1 MTNSI
6 YNFGWKDPLYVE
18 SEDGYKVE
26 QNPADRLNRARLASF
41 ITNNVVPDANQHG
54 YVLNLNAQ
62 WGAGKT
68 FFVQR
73 WADSLNKHGHP
84 TVYIDAWK
92 QDFSNDPML
101 TVIATIIEQLKG
113 YLDKPD
119 QYVAKIADKGWRFFK
134 ATGAE
139 VTKGVLKKVSGI
151 DINNINNELEDNS
164 DTSDQNNSF
173 GGSVAS
179 KLTSALIDDHN
190 SKLASVEGL
199 KHELGE
205 WAEAIIA
212 KGKNGT
218 LKAPVFIFID
228 ELDRC
233 RPSYAVEMLEVI
245 KHFFKIKNLV
255 FVVSTDT
262 TQLQHAVKAVYGES
276 FDAQTY
282 LHRFFDT
289 RYSLN
294 ESSLEDFIKNKVD
307 IALSSSGVLG
317 TLESWPIVNN
327 KETLTSLLTTLG
339 NGFSL
344 SLRDTEQLTERLFS
358 ILRNLPACQSL
369 NICHLTILLI
379 IREKDVE
386 LYREIVSRK
395 KNSGKLVIKSD
406 TIKDF
411 NVYFALQDAGF
422 SRTSSTPET
431 PTSDS
436 YRQYGYTFGVFEL
449 IDIYSELTLLGEQ
462 SEQYERKQELSKM
475 IEEKPDQQSH
485 SSWVFLAQ
493 LKAQIQMLDY
503 CQNISVYKDWVELA
517 TAFDG

>member
-1 MTNSI
+1 MTNSK
-6 YNFGWKDPLYVE
+6 YNFEWKDPLNVE
-18 SEDGYKVE
+18 SEDGFEIE

-41 ITNNVVPDANQHG
+41 ITNNVVPDANQRG

-73 WADSLNKHGHP
+73 WSDSLNKHGHP

-101 TVIATIIEQLKG
+101 TVIASIIEQLKG

-151 DINNINNELEDNS
+151 DINNITNELEDTS
-164 DTSDQNNSF
+164 DT
-173 GGSVAS
+173 GSPNDPFDGSIAS
-179 KLTSALIDDHN
+179 KLTAALIDDHN

-205 WAEAIIA
+205 WAQAIVA
-212 KGKNGT
+212 KGSNGN
-218 LKAPVFIFID
+218 LEAPVFIFID

-307 IALSSSGVLG
+307 IVLSSSDVLG
-317 TLESWPIVNN
+317 TFASWPVINN
-327 KETLTSLLTTLG
+327 KEALTSLLTTLG

-344 SLRDTEQLTERLFS
+344 SLRDTEQLAERLFS
-358 ILRNLPACQSL
+358 ILRNLPANQSL
-369 NICHLTILLI
+369 NICYLTILLI

-395 KNSGKLVIKSD
+395 KSTGKLEIRSN

-411 NVYFALQDAGF
+411 NVYFSLQDSGF
-422 SRTSSTPET
+422 RRTFSIPET
-431 PTSDS
+431 PTSNS
-436 YRQYGYTFGVFEL
+436 YREYGYTLGVFKL
-449 IDIYSELTLLGEQ
+449 IDLCSELSLLDERN
-462 SEQYERKQELSKM
+462 EQYERQQELSKM
-475 IEEKPDQQSH
+475 INEQSDQQSYE
-485 SSWVFLAQ
+485 SWETLAQ
-493 LKAQIQMLDY
+493 LKAQHQMLGY
-503 CQNISVYKDWVELA
+503 CQSHSIYKDWVELA
-517 TAFDG
+517 TSFDS

>member
-1 MTNSI
+1 MANSK
-6 YNFGWKDPLYVE
+6 YNFEWKDPLNVK
-18 SEDGYKVE
+18 SEDGYEVE

-41 ITNNVVPDANQHG
+41 ITNNVVPDANQRG

-101 TVIATIIEQLKG
+101 TVIASIIEQLKG

-151 DINNINNELEDNS
+151 DINNITNELEDNS
-164 DTSDQNNSF
+164 DTSNQNNSF
-173 GGSVAS
+173 DGSVAS
-179 KLTSALIDDHN
+179 KLTAALIDDHN

-212 KGKNGT
+212 KGSNGT
-218 LKAPVFIFID
+218 LEAPVFIFID

-245 KHFFKIKNLV
+245 KHFFKIKKLV

-307 IALSSSGVLG
+307 IALSSSEVLG
-317 TLESWPIVNN
+317 TFASWPIVNN

-358 ILRNLPACQSL
+358 ILRNLPTNQSL
-369 NICHLTILLI
+369 NICYLTILLI

-411 NVYFALQDAGF
+411 NVYFSLQDNGF
-422 SRTSSTPET
+422 RRTFSTPET

-449 IDIYSELTLLGEQ
+449 IDICSELTLLGER
-462 SEQYERKQELSKM
+462 SEQYEREQELSKV
-475 IEEKPDQQSH
+475 INEQSGQQSYA
-485 SSWVFLAQ
+485 SWEALAQ
-493 LKAQIQMLDY
+493 LKAQLQMLSY

>member
-1 MTNSI
+1 MTNSK
-6 YNFGWKDPLYVE
+6 YDFEWKDPLNVE
-18 SEDGYKVE
+18 SKDGSKIE

-41 ITNNVVPDANQHG
+41 ITNNVVPDASQRG

-73 WADSLNKHGHP
+73 WADSLNKNGHP

-92 QDFSNDPML
+92 QDFSDDPML
-101 TVIATIIEQLKG
+101 TVIASIIEQLKG

-139 VTKGVLKKVSGI
+139 VTKGILKKVSGI
-151 DINNINNELEDNS
+151 DINNITNELEDNS
-164 DTSDQNNSF
+164 DTNNQNNSF
-173 GGSVAS
+173 DGSVAS
-179 KLTSALIDDHN
+179 KLTAALIDDHN

-205 WAEAIIA
+205 WAEAIIT
-212 KGKNGT
+212 KGSNGT
-218 LKAPVFIFID
+218 LSAPVFIFID

-233 RPSYAVEMLEVI
+233 RPNYAVEMLEVI

-262 TQLQHAVKAVYGES
+262 TQLQHAVKAVYGEN

-307 IALSSSGVLG
+307 IALSSSDVLG
-317 TLESWPIVNN
+317 TFTSWPIVNN
-327 KETLTSLLTTLG
+327 KETLASLLTTLG

-344 SLRDTEQLTERLFS
+344 SLRDIEQLIERLFS
-358 ILRNLPACQSL
+358 ILRNLPANQSL
-369 NICHLTILLI
+369 NICYLTILLI
-379 IREKDVE
+379 IREKDVA

-395 KNSGKLVIKSD
+395 KNSGKLIIKSN

-411 NVYFALQDAGF
+411 NVYFALQDNGF
-422 SRTSSTPET
+422 RRTYSTPET
-431 PTSDS
+431 PTSNN
-436 YRQYGYTFGVFEL
+436 YRQYGYTFRVFEL
-449 IDIYSELTLLGEQ
+449 IDIYSEITLLGERG
-462 SEQYERKQELSKM
+462 EQYEREQELSKV
-475 IEEKPDQQSH
+475 INELSSQQRYAN
-485 SSWVFLAQ
+485 WEALAQ
-493 LKAQIQMLDY
+493 LKAQLQMLDY
-503 CQNISVYKDWVELA
+503 YQNISVYKDWVELA